1 VTSQSRTRAP
11 LRPIGLLRRL
21 ARLRPLAL
29 LATLAALTTG
39 CTTTKVFDY
48 GTYFDNVP
56 RSILVLPPLDET
68 PEVDA
73 CYDYLSTVTY
83 ELAERGYYVFPV
95 AVVDRMLRDNGL
107 PTPGEMHTVP
117 LAKLRE
123 VFGADAVLYTVV
135 KQWGTRYMVLSSV
148 TTVEVHARLV
158 DLETGEELWNGV
170 GLVEQGSGDGGGGLG
185 GMLANALINQISS
198 SAYDPSRSLA
208 TDMNARL
215 YEDQNQGLLLGPYH
229 PEQEQDT
236 RAKREALEKY
246 KKKAAEKASK
256 PATAKGD

>member
-1 VTSQSRTRAP
+1 MIER
-11 LRPIGLLRRL
+11 LLR
-21 ARLRPLAL
+21 A
-29 LATLAALTTG
+29 LAALALVTALSTG
-39 CTTTKVFDY
+39 CATTKVFDY

-68 PEVDA
+68 PDVDA
-73 CYDYLSTVTY
+73 CYGYLSTVTY

-117 LAKLRE
+117 LKKLRE
-123 VFGADAVLYTVV
+123 VFGADAVLYVVV

-170 GLVEQGSGDGGGGLG
+170 GHVEEGSGDGGGGLG
-185 GMLANALINQISS
+185 GMLANALISQIASS
-198 SAYDPSRSLA
+198 SHDPSRRLA
-208 TDMNARL
+208 TDMNVQL
-215 YEDQNQGLLLGPYH
+215 FEDQNQGLLLGPYH

-246 KKKAAEKASK
+246 KKKEAEKPSQ
-256 PATAKGD
+256 PAAPQGD